1 MEISKS
7 NSLKGKV
14 TLLSLWDDESFF
26 LVKNSN
32 VFLLSSKIVW
42 INWFLEKISTVS
54 SFLISKSFSID
65 LYSSIKSINM
75 ELSKID
81 SILKNIQ

>member
-1 MEISKS
+1 MRSFGALDIKFSFDNFYQSYFLFPRAFIFLSFSLILDLSIWPVEISKS

-32 VFLLSSKIVW
+32 VFLLSSKIV
-42 INWFLEKISTVS
+42 
-54 SFLISKSFSID
+54 
-65 LYSSIKSINM
+65 
-75 ELSKID
+75 
-81 SILKNIQ
+81 